1 MTNINSLRHNASC
14 TPSVHNN
21 RTCHIV
27 YLDGAPSYPASGYN
41 LSLTL
46 IMCEVLTFIFCRPC
60 FWYSLA
66 GTIQWIS
73 THTTNLSFGPFSCGI
88 RRKHH
93 VSRSRGWNVSV
104 FEFFFYKSC
113 AIVDLYNLVPA
124 TDKDLS
130 IRQFKYFYRKTEL
143 NTLKNTM
150 PRT

>member
-1 MTNINSLRHNASC
+1 MRKNELSFYVRTRVKFYRKFLMTNINSLRHNASC

-46 IMCEVLTFIFCRPC
+46 IMCEVLTFIFCRSC
-60 FWYSLA
+60 FWYCLA

-73 THTTNLSFGPFSCGI
+73 THTANLSFGPFSCGI

-104 FEFFFYKSC
+104 FELF
-113 AIVDLYNLVPA
+113 INQIINHVP
-124 TDKDLS
+124 
-130 IRQFKYFYRKTEL
+130 
-143 NTLKNTM
+143 
-150 PRT
+150 